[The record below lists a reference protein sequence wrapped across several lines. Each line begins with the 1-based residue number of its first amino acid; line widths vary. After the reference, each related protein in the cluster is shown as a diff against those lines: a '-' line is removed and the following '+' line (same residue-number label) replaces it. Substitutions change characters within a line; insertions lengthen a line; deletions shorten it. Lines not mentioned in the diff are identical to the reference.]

1 MRTAIRAGVLLG
13 VLTVVWTFVMGFTG
27 WYKDPVMLNL
37 FFLVILLEVGIVI
50 WALRKTAP
58 SAAWGGQVLNGL
70 VLSLVAGVIIFAGSL
85 LFTTVAFPTYFSD
98 LQATQAQMLK
108 AAGMSEAEIQSQ
120 VAASAALQTP
130 FMNALSGVIGTVVTG
145 VVVAAIAG
153 VFLRKK

>member
-50 WALRKTAP
+50 WALRQTAP
-58 SAAWGGQVLNGL
+58 SATWGGQVLNGL
-70 VLSLVAGVIIFAGSL
+70 VLSLVASAIIFAGSL
-85 LFTTVAFPTYFSD
+85 LFTTVAFPTYFTD
-98 LQATQAQMLK
+98 LQAAQAELLK

-120 VAASAALQTP
+120 VSASAALQTP
-130 FMNALSGVIGTVVTG
+130 LMNALSGVLGTVVTG

-153 VFLRKK
+153 AFLRKK